1 MTASMITCP
10 AGVYTALTASATSA
24 TVRVKT
30 MNDATTQVRIGNAAS
45 APAAGTTDYTQ
56 ISDKKPKE
64 FEVFTNN
71 LYAMP
76 IGSNAVIEVNSNA

>member
-1 MTASMITCP
+1 MTASKITCP
-10 AGVYTALTASATSA
+10 AGVYTALTSGATSA

-45 APAAGTTDYTQ
+45 APAADTADFVQ
-56 ISDKKPKE
+56 ISDKKVKE

-76 IGSNAVIEVNSNA
+76 IGSNAVIEVFSNA